1 MKYNIGDMVTRNSHQ
16 NDIIFT
22 IVDIKGDTYYLKGLN
37 TRLLADAPYS
47 DLKLYNLNEDIE
59 DEEKFNE
66 RISETINLNR
76 SDYFYLPGKI
86 LHID

>member
-37 TRLLADAPYS
+37 TRLLADAPYN
-47 DLKLYNLNEDIE
+47 D
-59 DEEKFNE
+59 
-66 RISETINLNR
+66 
-76 SDYFYLPGKI
+76 
-86 LHID
+86 